1 MIGEPENNRCYF
13 CGGRLQAGLAT
24 IPFVVGSRVVIV
36 RDVPAEIC
44 AQCDEPVMDSG
55 VAAVVDRL
63 LKHAFQSGF
72 EISIVSFTEPAL
84 ALA

>member
-13 CGGRLQAGLAT
+13 CGGRLQFGPAT

-36 RDVPAEIC
+36 KDVPAEIC
-44 AQCDEPVMDSG
+44 TQCDEPIMESD

-63 LKHAFQSGF
+63 LKHAVQSGF
-72 EISIVSFTEPAL
+72 EISIVSFNEPSLVL
-84 ALA
+84 A

>member
-1 MIGEPENNRCYF
+1 
-13 CGGRLQAGLAT
+13 LQAGLVT

-44 AQCDEPVMDSG
+44 AHCDESVMESS
-55 VAAVVDRL
+55 VAAAVDRL
-63 LKHAFQSGF
+63 LKQAFQSGF

-84 ALA
+84 TLA